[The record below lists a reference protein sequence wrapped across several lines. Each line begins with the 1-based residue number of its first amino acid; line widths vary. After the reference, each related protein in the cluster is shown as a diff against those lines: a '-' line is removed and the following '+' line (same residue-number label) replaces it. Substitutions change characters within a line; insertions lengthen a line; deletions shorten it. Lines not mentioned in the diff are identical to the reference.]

1 MLLVSYLCV
10 LFLEIISCT
19 ISIGAVL
26 ISMMTMT
33 MVAMMSMMTVM
44 TMDEFTVTM
53 MNMGTN
59 YMVMPCVVPTIVV
72 SVMHILISSCSLTI
86 TSIVTMSTM
95 ETVFI
100 DISLAIISTIS
111 WLSRPLAIAIVT
123 MESLNPVVITRCM
136 AIISRLS
143 RPLAISITSIA
154 IVTMKP
160 LYTTIYIAGSMA
172 IAWLSLSL
180 GDEADQG
187 DGEDGGDG
195 GHGGGPLT

>member
-1 MLLVSYLCV
+1 
-10 LFLEIISCT
+10 
-19 ISIGAVL
+19 
-26 ISMMTMT
+26 MMTMT

-44 TMDEFTVTM
+44 PMDEFTVTM

-59 YMVMPCVVPTIVV
+59 YMVMPCVVTTIVV
-72 SVMHILISSCSLTI
+72 SVINILISSCSLTISI

-111 WLSRPLAIAIVT
+111 RFSRPLAIAIVT

-195 GHGGGPLT
+195 GHGAGPLT